1 MVLYIVG
8 MIFEILMP
16 CYYGS
21 KIKEK
26 SEQLPT
32 QMFSANWP
40 EQSKEFKSCMLIFGE
55 RAIRPISPF
64 AGGILALS
72 LPTFVSVRQNQTF
85 QKYFNLSTFFLFVDN
100 EVCLLPIS
108 SFEGNGK

>member
-1 MVLYIVG
+1 MEDFANYLLVVLYILG

-21 KIKEK
+21 IIKEK

-40 EQSKEFKSCMLIFGE
+40 EQSKKFKSGMLLFGE
-55 RAIRPISPF
+55 RAMRPISPF

-72 LPTFVSVRQNQTF
+72 LPTFVSVSL
-85 QKYFNLSTFFLFVDN
+85 QKKIYLKEL
-100 EVCLLPIS
+100 
-108 SFEGNGK
+108 

>member
-1 MVLYIVG
+1 MVLYILG

-21 KIKEK
+21 IIKEK

-32 QMFSANWP
+32 QMFSANWS
-40 EQSKEFKSCMLIFGE
+40 EQSKKFKKSMLIFGE
-55 RAIRPISPF
+55 RAIRPVSPF

-72 LPTFVSVRQNQTF
+72 LPTFVSVRLQNT
-85 QKYFNLSTFFLFVDN
+85 L
-100 EVCLLPIS
+100 I
-108 SFEGNGK
+108 